1 MVESRSRDLVALMC
15 DLKELH
21 EELLS
26 VIGQKL
32 AAMRRADTDA
42 LNSCLARER
51 FLSDRIRQQEGL
63 RQQLVRLMGQ
73 EIGLPAEAA
82 QQLSLRDLAEEL
94 GEPRRAQLLG
104 LAASVREVLAAIDRS
119 NKVATLV
126 TEEMLKH
133 FRRVYAAMARAGH
146 SAGTYS
152 SGGELTTDRPARVF
166 EAVG

>member
-1 MVESRSRDLVALMC
+1 MIESRSRDLVALMC
-15 DLKELH
+15 DLKKLH

-26 VIGQKL
+26 VIQQKL
-32 AAMRRADTDA
+32 GAMRRADTDA
-42 LNSCLARER
+42 LNSCLAREQ

-63 RQQLVRLMGQ
+63 RQQLVQLIGQ
-73 EIGLPAEAA
+73 EIGISAEAA
-82 QQLSLRDLAEEL
+82 QHLSLRELAEEL

-104 LAASVREVLAAIDRS
+104 LAGSVREVLAAIDRS

-133 FRRVYAAMARAGH
+133 FRRVYAAMARAGD

-152 SGGELTTDRPARVF
+152 PGGELTTDRPARVF